1 VSAAP
6 ESARD
11 AFSWRFTTPLYMG
24 SALNPVNSSLI
35 ATALVP
41 IAAAVHVPAGR
52 IAVLVS
58 ALYLASSIAQP
69 TAGKLAEVFGP
80 RRVFLTGILIVLIGG
95 IVGGAGQNLPTLIV
109 SRVLIGIGTSAG
121 YPSAMLLIRRRA
133 EWAGLDKPPGGVLGG
148 LQIAGTATAALG
160 LPLGGLLVAAWGW
173 RTTFLINVPVALVAL
188 ALAAFWIPA
197 DPPAG
202 EQRRIREVASR
213 IDVAGII
220 GFGGAMTALLVFL
233 MSLPRPVWPALG
245 LAAVV
250 GSALVWWELR
260 ADHPFI
266 DVRLLASNLALTRT
280 YLRFALI
287 TLCIYTV
294 LYGITQWLEA
304 GRGLSAEGAGLLLLP
319 MTGAGPDLAA
329 QPGARAAYR
338 GRGVRARRLGG
349 RAFPHRAQPHR
360 TDHRHHRDLRDHP
373 RDRSQRQS
381 DRPVPAS
388 ERQPGRNGLGSV
400 PHLRLR
406 RLHRVLRDHQHRLP
420 CQRHRSRPAHHR
432 DCDDRRERPGADH
445 YSRRPPA
452 PDPGPASGRYSQRAA
467 RPGQPGRRPSPGEH
481 MTDTPIDPRRTAL
494 LLMDYQSGILS
505 RLGDAADLLERAAQ
519 AIAVVRGRGGQIGY
533 VRVAFEDA
541 DYEAIPAHSHF
552 APLLAAAG
560 PAMHAD
566 SPATA
571 VHARIAPEPGDIVV
585 RKTRVGAFSTTD
597 LDDQLRSRGITTLI
611 LAGLS
616 TSGVLLSTVR
626 DASDRDY
633 RVLVLAD
640 ASADPQPGV
649 HEFLTE
655 RIFPRQAQ
663 VITTGDL
670 ETVLPVP

>member
-1 VSAAP
+1 VSGAP
-6 ESARD
+6 DSARS

-69 TAGKLAEVFGP
+69 TAGKLSEVFGP
-80 RRVFLTGILIVLIGG
+80 RRVFLAGILIVLIGG

-173 RTTFLINVPVALVAL
+173 RTTFLINVPVALIAL
-188 ALAAFWIPA
+188 ALAALWIPA

-202 EQRRIREVASR
+202 ERRRIRDVASR

-245 LAAVV
+245 LAAVG
-250 GSALVWWELR
+250 GSALVFWELR

-319 MTGAGPDLAA
+319 MTGLSAFVLGPISRRNLVRGPLIVAAGSALAASAGVLFLTAHSPIALIIAITVIFGITLGTGASGNQTALYLQASASQVGTASGLFRTFGYVGSIASSAIISMVFHANVSDHGLHTIAIVMIVASALALIITLADRQLRTPARDSDGDSAATTSQPAGPDS
-329 QPGARAAYR
+329 RAA
-338 GRGVRARRLGG
+338 
-349 RAFPHRAQPHR
+349 
-360 TDHRHHRDLRDHP
+360 
-373 RDRSQRQS
+373 
-381 DRPVPAS
+381 VPAQ
-388 ERQPGRNGLGSV
+388 E
-400 PHLRLR
+400 
-406 RLHRVLRDHQHRLP
+406 
-420 CQRHRSRPAHHR
+420 
-432 DCDDRRERPGADH
+432 
-445 YSRRPPA
+445 
-452 PDPGPASGRYSQRAA
+452 
-467 RPGQPGRRPSPGEH
+467 
-481 MTDTPIDPRRTAL
+481 
-494 LLMDYQSGILS
+494 
-505 RLGDAADLLERAAQ
+505 
-519 AIAVVRGRGGQIGY
+519 
-533 VRVAFEDA
+533 
-541 DYEAIPAHSHF
+541 
-552 APLLAAAG
+552 
-560 PAMHAD
+560 
-566 SPATA
+566 
-571 VHARIAPEPGDIVV
+571 
-585 RKTRVGAFSTTD
+585 ST
-597 LDDQLRSRGITTLI
+597 
-611 LAGLS
+611 
-616 TSGVLLSTVR
+616 
-626 DASDRDY
+626 
-633 RVLVLAD
+633 
-640 ASADPQPGV
+640 
-649 HEFLTE
+649 
-655 RIFPRQAQ
+655 
-663 VITTGDL
+663 
-670 ETVLPVP
+670 